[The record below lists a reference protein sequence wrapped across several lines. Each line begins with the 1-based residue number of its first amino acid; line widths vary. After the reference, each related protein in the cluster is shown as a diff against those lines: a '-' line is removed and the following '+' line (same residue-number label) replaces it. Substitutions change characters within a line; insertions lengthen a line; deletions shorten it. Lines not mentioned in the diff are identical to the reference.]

1 MSEVK
6 GTLRSRIEALF
17 ARQVE
22 ALTTS
27 AAFRALEDGTATRA
41 QYDAFIE
48 NVARAHLRSPQLV
61 AFLFALAPSAAAHD
75 LLDNLLEELGLDTP
89 SARPH
94 PDLLRDL
101 LHGAGLGHR
110 LALLEAQ
117 AEDDIRRVVTE
128 PLLYGTLRD
137 VGLAALTEI
146 VAFEFMLSRVSARLA
161 GALAAHRSLVGTAL
175 VWFTHHSAVD
185 VLHAAQGLADLEA
198 YVDYYGFE
206 ADEALVLVELAL
218 RENVFA
224 RRYFRE
230 AVGARSVVAVQ

>member
-1 MSEVK
+1 MSQVD
-6 GTLRSRIEALF
+6 GTLRSRIETLF

-22 ALTTS
+22 ALTAS
-27 AAFRALEDGTATRA
+27 AAFRALEDGTATRD

-61 AFLFALAPSAAAHD
+61 AFLFALAPPAAAHD
-75 LLDNLLEELGLDTP
+75 LLDNLLEELGLDGV

-94 PDLLRDL
+94 PELLRDL
-101 LHGAGLGHR
+101 LQGAGLGHR

-146 VAFEFMLSRVSARLA
+146 VAFEFMLARVSARVA
-161 GALAAHRSLVGTAL
+161 RALATHRGLPGVAL

-185 VLHAAQGLADLEA
+185 VQHAAQGLADLAA
-198 YVDYYGFE
+198 YVEYYGFE
-206 ADEALVLVELAL
+206 DDEALALVELAL
-218 RENVFA
+218 REDVFA
-224 RRYFRE
+224 RRYFRD
-230 AVGARSVVAVQ
+230 VGGRSVVGVQ

>member
-1 MSEVK
+1 MSQVNGSVK
-6 GTLRSRIEALF
+6 SRAEALF
-17 ARQVE
+17 TRRVE
-22 ALTTS
+22 ALTAS
-27 AAFRALEDGTATRA
+27 PEFRALEDGGATVA
-41 QYDAFIE
+41 EYDAFIE
-48 NVARAHLRSPQLV
+48 NVTRAHLRSPQLV
-61 AFLFALAPSAAAHD
+61 AFLFAVAPPAATHH

-101 LHGAGLGHR
+101 LEGAGLRHR

-146 VAFEFMLSRVSARLA
+146 VAFEFMLSRVSARVA
-161 GALAAHRSLVGTAL
+161 RALTAHRGLRGTAL
-175 VWFTHHSAVD
+175 TWFTHHSAVD
-185 VLHAAQGLADLEA
+185 VRHAAQGLADLDA
-198 YVDYYGFE
+198 YVRYYGFAE
-206 ADEALVLVELAL
+206 DEALTIVEMAL

-224 RRYFRE
+224 RRYFRN
-230 AVGARSVVAVQ
+230 AVGGSTMVAVQ